1 MNDALPIC
9 VRVLTATDLHQSR
22 LLYGGLTEA
31 VRKHSPDVVAVVGDA
46 LEAFS
51 RSGKRRLSAEECAQI
66 LADLPIEHI
75 LFTRGNHED
84 TNWSAFAYAWPHERR
99 RLIGLYGTAYTVGPL
114 RIVGFPCA
122 TGSEETWCEHLSA
135 SGDTMMLY
143 AAQHRKPLPLDTHT
157 WLPGL
162 MRQCGPS
169 ARTLWLMRECPMGL
183 PIANPRVYNPNWTAA
198 VERYSPIVT
207 VSGHDHETPLESG
220 LWHALLGGT
229 RCINVGQAETVL
241 HYAVLDF
248 EFEDSSPRL
257 PSETIVKAFPW
268 GSEVVI

>member
-1 MNDALPIC
+1 MNNSGSIS

-22 LLYGGLTEA
+22 VLYNGLVVA
-31 VRKHSPDVVAVVGDA
+31 VRQHRPDVVAIVGDA

-51 RSGKRRLSAEECAQI
+51 PSGKRRLSVKECAQI
-66 LADLPIEHI
+66 LADLPAEHI

-84 TNWSAFAYAWPHERR
+84 TNWSEFVYAWPHERR
-99 RLIGLYGTAYTVGPL
+99 RLVGLYGAACIIGPL

-135 SGDTMMLY
+135 SGDTMMRY
-143 AAQHRKPLPLDTHT
+143 APKHRSPLPNLTET

-162 MRQCGPS
+162 IRRCGPS
-169 ARTLWLMRECPMGL
+169 ARTLWLMHECPMAL
-183 PIANPRVYNPNWTAA
+183 PLANPRVFNPNWKEA
-198 VERYSPIVT
+198 VESYSPIVT
-207 VSGHDHETPLESG
+207 VSGHDHETPLKSG
-220 LWHALLGGT
+220 LWHALLGGS

-248 EFEDSSPRL
+248 EFTDSSPRL
-257 PSETIVKAFPW
+257 PSKTIVRPFPW
-268 GSEVVI
+268 GSEVVM